1 MKTCPNKTK
10 KNKEAIKKSSRKIIL
25 TLKVCCGVIP
35 LATCL
40 IWLFINKLP
49 GPIQQQI
56 LPDFVQLP
64 LPLATRLA
72 GFAITLIPA
81 GIMIFGIIIL
91 IRLFGLY
98 QEGRIFQSE
107 NVTCL
112 QALSRAL
119 IIFCAADIVTDSLL
133 SVILTLHHPQGQ
145 RIISFGLEG
154 QDFTLLI
161 VGYIMATIA
170 RVMQE
175 GCRLQEEQSLTV

>member
-1 MKTCPNKTK
+1 MEICPNKTK
-10 KNKEAIKKSSRKIIL
+10 KNKEAIRKSSRKTII
-25 TLKVCCGVIP
+25 TLKVSCGFIP

-49 GPIQQQI
+49 GLIQQEI
-56 LPDFVQLP
+56 LPEFVQLP
-64 LPLATRLA
+64 LPLVTRLA
-72 GFAITLIPA
+72 GFAITMIPA
-81 GIMIFGIIIL
+81 GIMIFGIIVL
-91 IRLFGLY
+91 IRLFQLY

-107 NVTCL
+107 NVTYL
-112 QALSRAL
+112 QSLSRTL
-119 IIFCAADIVTDSLL
+119 IIFCIADIITDSLL
-133 SVILTLHHPQGQ
+133 SVVLTLHHPPGE
-145 RIISFGLEG
+145 RMISFGLEG